1 MNREEFVKRY
11 ATDRRKT
18 NSVKWDG
25 LQNSFGES
33 DLLPMW
39 VADMEF
45 KTPEAVRGA
54 LHQRVDE
61 GVFGYSFTPDT
72 YYDAYFK
79 WQKERYGIE
88 LHKEWMRFNINVV
101 QSLSNLVQLLT
112 RPGNAVMV
120 LQPVY
125 YPFMDVIEKNN
136 RELVVSNLTNENGH
150 YGLNL
155 DDMRQQMIDHQV
167 RLIIFC
173 NPHNPV
179 GRVWS
184 PQELESVLELCRQE
198 QVLVVDDEIHHD
210 LMIDGH
216 QFTSMLNIRDGFYRD
231 NLVVVDSP
239 SKTFNLASLWSSHVI
254 IPNPQIMKRYDEYQ
268 QRMKL
273 PGGSLLGQIA
283 GEAAYREGADWLDG
297 LLATVSANYHMVCD
311 QLVRE
316 LPEVVVSPLE
326 GTYLAWI
333 DLSALVPERDLQTVI
348 QDKAKLAVDFGRWFG
363 EAGRGHIRLNL
374 ATTPENVQY
383 AIQQLVMAVRE
394 YQK

>member
-1 MNREEFVKRY
+1 MDKKEFVKRY
-11 ATDRRKT
+11 ATDRRNT

-54 LHQRVDE
+54 LHQRIDE
-61 GVFGYSFTPDT
+61 GVFGYSLTPDT

-79 WQKERYGIE
+79 WQNERYGIE
-88 LHKEWMRFNINVV
+88 LHKEWMRFNTNVV

-112 RPGNAVMV
+112 CPGDAVMV

-125 YPFMDVIEKNN
+125 YPFMDVIEKNK
-136 RELVVSNLTNENGH
+136 RKLVVSNLTNEDGH
-150 YGLNL
+150 YELNL
-155 DDMRQQMIDHQV
+155 DDMRQQMINHQV
-167 RLIIFC
+167 RLMIFC

-179 GRVWS
+179 GRVWT

-198 QVLVVDDEIHHD
+198 QVLVIDDEIHHD

-216 QFTSMLNIRDGFYRD
+216 QFTSMLNIKDGFYRD
-231 NLVVVDSP
+231 NLIVVDSP

-283 GEAAYREGADWLDG
+283 GEAAYREGNDWLDG
-297 LLATVSANYHMVCD
+297 LLATVSANYHMICD
-311 QLVRE
+311 QLAQE

-333 DLSALVPERDLQTVI
+333 DLSALVPECDLQTVI

-363 EAGRGHIRLNL
+363 EAGQGHIRLNL

>member
-1 MNREEFVKRY
+1 MNKEEFVRRY
-11 ATDRRKT
+11 ATNRQNT

-25 LQNSFGES
+25 LQSSFGES

-54 LHQRVDE
+54 LHQRIDE
-61 GVFGYSFTPDT
+61 GVFGYSLTPDT

-79 WQKERYGIE
+79 WQNRRYGIE
-88 LHKEWMRFNINVV
+88 LHKDWVRFNTNVV

-112 RPGNAVMV
+112 NPEDAVMV

-125 YPFMDVIEKNN
+125 YPFMDVIEKNK
-136 RELVVSNLTNENGH
+136 RKLVVSNLVNNNGR
-150 YGLNL
+150 YELDL
-155 DDMRQQMIDHQV
+155 DDMRQQIIDHQV
-167 RLIIFC
+167 RLMIFC

-179 GRVWS
+179 GRVWT
-184 PQELESVLELCRQE
+184 PQELENVLELCRQE
-198 QVLVVDDEIHHD
+198 QVLVIDDEIHHD

-216 QFTSMLNIRDGFYRD
+216 QFTSMLNINDGFYRD

-239 SKTFNLASLWSSHVI
+239 SKTFNLASLWNSHVI

-268 QRMKL
+268 QRMKH

-283 GEAAYREGADWLDG
+283 GEAAYREGEEWLEG
-297 LLATVSANYHMVCD
+297 LLATISDNYHMVCD
-311 QLVRE
+311 QLSQK
-316 LPEVVVSPLE
+316 LPEAVVSPLE

-333 DLSALVPERDLQTVI
+333 DLSQLVSDDDLQTVV
-348 QDKAKLAVDFGRWFG
+348 QDNAKLAVDFGRWFG

-374 ATTPENVQY
+374 ATVPENVQR
-383 AIQQLVMAVRE
+383 AIQQLITAVRE